1 MRSCFRCFF
10 KKQFDK
16 ESRTLKLKNTIFKK
30 ESQQHGR
37 VRRTANFLLVCMQT
51 CEVWQLKPLLPG
63 SRVLEHN
70 RTSER
75 RRGEGVIVT
84 NSDDLPDGIDLPEK
98 TH

>member
-1 MRSCFRCFF
+1 
-10 KKQFDK
+10 
-16 ESRTLKLKNTIFKK
+16 
-30 ESQQHGR
+30 
-37 VRRTANFLLVCMQT
+37 MQT

-75 RRGEGVIVT
+75 RRGEGVIVV

-98 TH
+98 HIKHMTTDAFSLSGGRAFSSPLVSIKSVQPSSS